1 MNISSTKSGMP
12 KNQPTAIEAYNALLI
27 EQFLEMMSAER
38 GMAQLTLAAYR
49 TDLLSLGKHTTAE
62 LDKIDHDALK
72 KFIMHLSQKGYE
84 GRTISRKLSALR
96 RFYAF
101 LLEENRIPHNP
112 TEGVDFPKQNRS
124 LPKILSADEVMLLI
138 KTCLADKS
146 GQGLRVYIML
156 ELLYAT
162 GMRVSELVSLRRD
175 HISRDRTHII
185 VRGKGNKERMLP
197 LHQTAQDALSHYLT
211 QISSQKSPWLF
222 ASHSAA
228 GHLTRQRFGQIL
240 KQLALKSGLDPM
252 RISPHVLRHAYA
264 THLLSGGV
272 DLRSLQ
278 LLLGHADIST
288 TQIYTHVDQHKLSEM
303 VSSLHPLASKES
315 S

>member
-1 MNISSTKSGMP
+1 MSISSTKNVMP
-12 KNQPTAIEAYNALLI
+12 GDQASAIDARNALLI

-38 GMAQLTLAAYR
+38 GMATLTLSAYR
-49 TDLLSLGKHTTAE
+49 ADLRSLSEHTNLP
-62 LDKIDHDALK
+62 LDQITHDHLK
-72 KFIMHLSQKGYE
+72 KFIAHLSQKGYE
-84 GRTISRKLSALR
+84 GRTVSRKLSALR

-112 TEGVDFPKQNRS
+112 TEGIDFPKQSRM
-124 LPKILSADEVMLLI
+124 LPKTLSADEVMALI

-146 GQGLRVYIML
+146 GQGLRVYIMI

-162 GMRVSELVSLRRD
+162 GMRVSELVGLRRD
-175 HISRDRTHII
+175 HISRDRTHLI

-197 LHQTAQDALSHYLT
+197 LNQTAQDALSFYLAKI
-211 QISSQKSPWLF
+211 QDQKAPWLF
-222 ASHSAA
+222 SSHSAA

-240 KQLALKSGLDPM
+240 KQIALKSGLDPM

-278 LLLGHADIST
+278 MLLGHADIST
-288 TQIYTHVDQHKLSEM
+288 TQIYTHVDQDKLTQL
-303 VSSLHPLASKES
+303 VSTLHPLAAKKST
-315 S
+315 